1 MSDLTLEAEEL
12 LRAGRG
18 AFRPTEADRVR
29 ILTGLRAQLGGALCV
44 ATGASL
50 VASTAGGAWLK
61 LTGVVVLLGAL
72 GGGIAFSRGGESAE
86 AVRVANAPTP
96 APVIERTSSPV
107 TEEPSVLAAPMKP
120 VTAEQSRPQ
129 PAPPRPPN
137 RLAQEVEIL
146 SRAGADVR
154 GGRAVAALLALE
166 EHERKFPS
174 GALAEERSA
183 ARVQALCALGRTK
196 DAEAELARLAR
207 LSPTSAHS
215 ARARKA
221 CGTAL
226 QK

>member
-12 LRAGRG
+12 LRAGRS
-18 AFRPTEADRVR
+18 AFRPSEADRVR
-29 ILTGLRAQLGGALCV
+29 ILTGLRAQLGGALCA
-44 ATGASL
+44 ATGATL

-86 AVRVANAPTP
+86 AVRAATAPAP
-96 APVIERTSSPV
+96 APVIERPSTPAA
-107 TEEPSVLAAPMKP
+107 EEPSVLVTPVKP
-120 VTAEQSRPQ
+120 ATAEQSRP
-129 PAPPRPPN
+129 PAPPRAPN

>member
-18 AFRPTEADRVR
+18 AFQPTEDDRVR
-29 ILTGLRAQLGGALCV
+29 VLTGLRAQLGGALCA
-44 ATGASL
+44 ATGVSL
-50 VASTAGGAWLK
+50 VTSTAGGAWLK
-61 LTGVVVLLGAL
+61 VTGVLVLLGAL
-72 GGGIAFSRGGESAE
+72 GGGVAFSRGGDSAE
-86 AVRVANAPTP
+86 PARTANAPT
-96 APVIERTSSPV
+96 
-107 TEEPSVLAAPMKP
+107 AAPALEPTPTALSDAPSTLPASVKP
-120 VTAEQSRPQ
+120 VSTAQSRPQ
-129 PAPPRPPN
+129 ATPPRPPN

-154 GGRAVAALLALE
+154 GGRAVSALQALD

-207 LSPTSAHS
+207 LSPDSAQS

-221 CGTAL
+221 CGAAL
-226 QK
+226 RK